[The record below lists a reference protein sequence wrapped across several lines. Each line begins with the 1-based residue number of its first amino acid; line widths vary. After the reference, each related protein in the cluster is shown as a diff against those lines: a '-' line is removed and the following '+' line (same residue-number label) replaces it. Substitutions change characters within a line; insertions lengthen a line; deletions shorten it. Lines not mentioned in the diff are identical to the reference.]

1 VRYAELDEALSVPP
15 TASLEQID
23 LALRTFVYFCARY
36 YRVSLD
42 LAWFPGFSAEML
54 SYPR

>member
-1 VRYAELDEALSVPP
+1 MRYAELDEALSVPP